1 MLKNRANLQYL
12 RSDNFFFPFFR
23 SDLYGRF
30 WLPSELNILL
40 TGVPSS
46 AASIDTSDA
55 SNKPPESI
63 LRNSWSGDSLALVD
77 ATLPTGGVPVYLAM
91 YFSEPIQMSVRS
103 FNILFG
109 TKKVGTGPVVPVY
122 GKATQV
128 VVRDVV
134 ASSSSHLVFQ
144 STTSALLP
152 PMINALELY
161 VISSGKSG
169 DGSENGGGSGSGT
182 GGGGGGGGGGG
193 SGSDGPGGF

>member
-1 MLKNRANLQYL
+1 M
-12 RSDNFFFPFFR
+12 
-23 SDLYGRF
+23 
-30 WLPSELNILL
+30 L
-40 TGVPSS
+40 TGVPSA

-63 LRNSWSGDSLALVD
+63 LRNSWNGESLTLFD

-91 YFSEPIQMSVRS
+91 YFSEPLEMSVRS

-109 TKKVGTGPVVPVY
+109 SKKVGTGPIVPVY

-134 ASSSSHLVFQ
+134 ASSSSQLVFQ
-144 STTSALLP
+144 STASALLP

-161 VISSGKSG
+161 VISSGTSG
-169 DGSENGGGSGSGT
+169 DGSGNGSGSGSGT
-182 GGGGGGGGGGG
+182 GGGGGEGGGGG
-193 SGSDGPGGF
+193 SGSGGPAGFFE